1 MSAFNGFAVPE
12 VSIGL
17 PVYNGA
23 DYVAEAIESILNQS
37 FQDFEL
43 LIQDNAST
51 DATEDI
57 CLAYAARDRRVSYV
71 RNPRNV
77 GAAGNYNLVFERARG
92 RYFKWAAHDDVC
104 APDFLERCVEALER
118 DPAVVLCCGQT
129 MLINDDGSPV
139 DYDHEQ
145 KCYVTRHGE
154 RVGQIDPLHRAEG
167 DRPAGRF
174 WDVLV
179 RTMRTFEIFGVIRSD
194 MLRRTRLHGGY
205 YGSDKVLLA
214 ELSLLGRFHLLPQV
228 LLSPALPSQPVE
240 QPGPDPEEQLDR
252 RRQGEGWLTLRL
264 RKVIPGYI
272 EVVHDAPIAL
282 AQRRVL
288 QRDRLPPDRPADL
301 DQAVPARAL
310 HGDLIRA
317 ADLEDHAVIGGLDAR
332 RQAAPQVPV
341 VELVVH
347 VGQHRPARAELRDPG
362 ERLLEV
368 GVARMR
374 AFAQAVDQP
383 DVDPCERVSAASG
396 RPLTSGE

>member
-1 MSAFNGFAVPE
+1 MSAFNGFAVPK

-71 RNPRNV
+71 RNPGNV

-104 APDFLERCVEALER
+104 APDFLERCVEALDR

-129 MLINDDGSPV
+129 VLINDDGSPV
-139 DYDHEQ
+139 DYDGEQ

-154 RVGQIDPLHRAEG
+154 RVGQIDPLHRAGG

-194 MLRRTRLHGGY
+194 MLRRTHLHGGY

-228 LLSPALPSQPVE
+228 LLSRRCHRNQSSNMALTQKSSWI
-240 QPGPDPEEQLDR
+240 G
-252 RRQGEGWLTLRL
+252 GGKANGWLTLRL

-272 EVVHDAPIAL
+272 EVVHDAPIAI
-282 AQRRVL
+282 AQKAMCYGAIVY
-288 QRDRLPPDRPADL
+288 RL
-301 DQAVPARAL
+301 V
-310 HGDLIRA
+310 
-317 ADLEDHAVIGGLDAR
+317 
-332 RQAAPQVPV
+332 APQTWIK
-341 VELVVH
+341 
-347 VGQHRPARAELRDPG
+347 QFMPG
-362 ERLLEV
+362 RYTE
-368 GVARMR
+368 
-374 AFAQAVDQP
+374 
-383 DVDPCERVSAASG
+383 
-396 RPLTSGE
+396 T